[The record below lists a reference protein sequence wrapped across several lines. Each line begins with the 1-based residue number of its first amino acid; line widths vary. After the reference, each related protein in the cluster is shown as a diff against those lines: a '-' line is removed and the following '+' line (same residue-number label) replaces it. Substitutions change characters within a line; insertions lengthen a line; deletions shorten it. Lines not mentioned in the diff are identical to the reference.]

1 MATTKLSATKS
12 TSRAINYAEKRA
24 VEKSGLNCDVDY
36 AKSSFKASR
45 ELYGKTDGNQG
56 HVIIQSFKPGE
67 VTPEQCNQLGLALA
81 EKLAP
86 NHQVAVYT
94 HADTDH
100 VHNHIMINSI
110 DLETGKKFNNNK
122 QALRNVRNFND
133 EVCMEHGL
141 SVPEKDTARLRYTQ
155 TEKAI
160 ADPNT
165 KSTAQYSWKDE
176 IREAIDQSQ
185 ATNIDEFK
193 DHLNQHGIEIER
205 VTPKSITYRHVA
217 EDKKV
222 RGRKLGEDY
231 NKGGIEDGFERQIQR
246 RRQQERASDTDI
258 QPKRRT
264 SNRDEATERDT
275 GVTQADWDQFAQ
287 DTNELERRR
296 QAAESARLVDEKAR
310 RDREERA
317 RAKQASQ
324 RIMTQKRFISV
335 AKHYIERINNDNLK
349 QDFQT
354 AIQEE
359 LEDVKA
365 DTHKAMEQLQ
375 TNQAELRQENNDYKK
390 MIDERIKHNETAV
403 KQYDQVIQRLTKGI
417 TAMFFIVAL
426 VMIAFLALS
435 PLGDWLGVQHFY
447 EWLNYVMKTGHSA
460 WRYFMLIFYLVPYV
474 LFGGLMYVILKA
486 YERL

>member
-45 ELYGKTDGNQG
+45 ELYGKTHGNQG

-100 VHNHIMINSI
+100 VHNHIVINSI

-122 QALRNVRNFND
+122 QALRDLRNFND
-133 EVCMEHGL
+133 EVCRENGL
-141 SVPEKDTARLRYTQ
+141 SVPDKDTARLRYTQ

-165 KSTAQYSWKDE
+165 QSTAQYSWKDE
-176 IREAIDQSQ
+176 IREVIDQSQ
-185 ATNIDEFK
+185 ATNMDEFK
-193 DHLNQHGIEIER
+193 DHLNQHGITIER
-205 VTPKSITYRHVA
+205 VTPKSITYRHLA

-246 RRQQERASDTDI
+246 QQQTERASDTDV

-264 SNRDEATERDT
+264 SSRDESTERDT
-275 GVTQADWDQFAQ
+275 GVTQADWDKFAQ
-287 DTNELERRR
+287 DTNELERSR

-317 RAKQASQ
+317 REKQASQ
-324 RIMTQKRFISV
+324 RI
-335 AKHYIERINNDNLK
+335 INDDRDHGL
-349 QDFQT
+349 
-354 AIQEE
+354 E
-359 LEDVKA
+359 L
-365 DTHKAMEQLQ
+365 
-375 TNQAELRQENNDYKK
+375 
-390 MIDERIKHNETAV
+390 
-403 KQYDQVIQRLTKGI
+403 
-417 TAMFFIVAL
+417 
-426 VMIAFLALS
+426 
-435 PLGDWLGVQHFY
+435 
-447 EWLNYVMKTGHSA
+447 
-460 WRYFMLIFYLVPYV
+460 
-474 LFGGLMYVILKA
+474 
-486 YERL
+486 

>member
-36 AKSSFKASR
+36 AKSSFKATR

-56 HVIIQSFKPGE
+56 HVIIQSFQPGE

-100 VHNHIMINSI
+100 VHNHIVINSI

-122 QALRNVRNFND
+122 QALRNVRDFND
-133 EVCMEHGL
+133 EVCLEHGL
-141 SVPEKDTARLRYTQ
+141 SVPDKDTARLRYTQ

-176 IREAIDQSQ
+176 IREAIDQST
-185 ATNIDEFK
+185 ATNMDEFK
-193 DHLNQHGIEIER
+193 DHLSQYGIEIAR
-205 VTPKSITYRHVA
+205 VTPKSITYRHLA

-222 RGRKLGEDY
+222 RGRRLGEDY

-246 RRQQERASDTDI
+246 QQQEREDDNDI
-258 QPKRRT
+258 QPKRPT
-264 SNRDEATERDT
+264 SNRDEPTQRDT
-275 GVTQADWDQFAQ
+275 GVTQSDWDQFAQ
-287 DTNELERRR
+287 DTNELERSR
-296 QAAESARLVDEKAR
+296 QAAESARLAHEKAR

-317 RAKQASQ
+317 RAKQASR
-324 RIMTQKRFISV
+324 RI
-335 AKHYIERINNDNLK
+335 INNDRDHGL
-349 QDFQT
+349 
-354 AIQEE
+354 E
-359 LEDVKA
+359 L
-365 DTHKAMEQLQ
+365 
-375 TNQAELRQENNDYKK
+375 
-390 MIDERIKHNETAV
+390 
-403 KQYDQVIQRLTKGI
+403 
-417 TAMFFIVAL
+417 
-426 VMIAFLALS
+426 
-435 PLGDWLGVQHFY
+435 
-447 EWLNYVMKTGHSA
+447 
-460 WRYFMLIFYLVPYV
+460 
-474 LFGGLMYVILKA
+474 
-486 YERL
+486 

>member
-36 AKSSFKASR
+36 AKSSFKATR

-56 HVIIQSFKPGE
+56 HVIIQSFQPGE

-100 VHNHIMINSI
+100 VHNHIVINSI

-122 QALRNVRNFND
+122 QALRNVRDFND
-133 EVCMEHGL
+133 EVCIEHGL

-176 IREAIDQSQ
+176 IREAIDQSI
-185 ATNIDEFK
+185 ATNMDEFK
-193 DHLNQHGIEIER
+193 DHLSQYGIEIAR
-205 VTPKSITYRHVA
+205 VTPKSITYRHLA

-222 RGRKLGEDY
+222 RGRRLGEDY

-246 RRQQERASDTDI
+246 QQQEREDDNDI
-258 QPKRRT
+258 QPKRPT
-264 SNRDEATERDT
+264 SNRDESTERDT
-275 GVTQADWDQFAQ
+275 GVTQSDWDKFAQ
-287 DTNELERRR
+287 DTNELERSR
-296 QAAESARLVDEKAR
+296 QAAESARLADEKAR
-310 RDREERA
+310 RDREERE
-317 RAKQASQ
+317 RAKQAS
-324 RIMTQKRFISV
+324 RTI
-335 AKHYIERINNDNLK
+335 INDDRDHGL
-349 QDFQT
+349 
-354 AIQEE
+354 E
-359 LEDVKA
+359 L
-365 DTHKAMEQLQ
+365 
-375 TNQAELRQENNDYKK
+375 
-390 MIDERIKHNETAV
+390 
-403 KQYDQVIQRLTKGI
+403 
-417 TAMFFIVAL
+417 
-426 VMIAFLALS
+426 
-435 PLGDWLGVQHFY
+435 
-447 EWLNYVMKTGHSA
+447 
-460 WRYFMLIFYLVPYV
+460 
-474 LFGGLMYVILKA
+474 
-486 YERL
+486 